1 MLYLYIKAFTYK
13 KGHNC
18 LHTQITMLLPMAFI
32 VTLHNSVYCIFKC
45 DFSWRTQPHKP
56 IIALPFRRTKGKN
69 FLLANYKLYCVA
81 NSHTVWT
88 VNDVLVD
95 PYPFNAVKSVW
106 IDQNKKGHGS
116 TKKSLTVH
124 TVYFCCFLLLF
135 NFLKIQLVLLQ
146 KVYCHEVANVHG
158 HILCPHFLVAHKKVK

>member
-1 MLYLYIKAFTYK
+1 MVTASKGQLWDYK
-13 KGHNC
+13 MGWIVFLEN
-18 LHTQITMLLPMAFI
+18 IFI
-32 VTLHNSVYCIFKC
+32 FIH
-45 DFSWRTQPHKP
+45 
-56 IIALPFRRTKGKN
+56 LPFHKKFVKGK
-69 FLLANYKLYCVA
+69 FFQKIQRGP
-81 NSHTVWT
+81 SMMSESIPFF
-88 VNDVLVD
+88 VLVD
-95 PYPFNAVKSVW
+95 PYPFNAVKRVW

-158 HILCPHFLVAHKKVK
+158 HILCPHFLVVHKKVKSFLKKNSSFDFT

>member
-1 MLYLYIKAFTYK
+1 MI
-13 KGHNC
+13 
-18 LHTQITMLLPMAFI
+18 
-32 VTLHNSVYCIFKC
+32 
-45 DFSWRTQPHKP
+45 
-56 IIALPFRRTKGKN
+56 
-69 FLLANYKLYCVA
+69 
-81 NSHTVWT
+81 
-88 VNDVLVD
+88 D
-95 PYPFNAVKSVW
+95 PYPFNAVKRVW

-158 HILCPHFLVAHKKVK
+158 HILCPHFLVVHKKVKSFLKKNSSFDFTLKVTEVNVSSNAPSLISSLSGENRFFCLFFTKNLEFCIRPLHTRSQ